1 MHDYNLI
8 FKDFIEGIQDES
20 KKNKLITIFEFIVTK
35 FPKLTPRFA
44 WNQPM
49 FTDHGTFIIAFSV
62 AKNHISVA
70 PEAKAIQKF
79 KEQIEKSQYECSSM
93 IFRIKFTQEIDFLLL
108 EKIIEFNIID
118 KAEHSKFWR

>member
-20 KKNKLITIFEFIVTK
+20 KKNKLITIFEFIVNK
-35 FPKLTPRFA
+35 FPNLAPRFA
-44 WNQPM
+44 WNKPM

>member
-1 MHDYNLI
+1 MSDYNLI
-8 FKDFIEGIQDES
+8 FKDFIEGIHDES
-20 KKNKLITIFEFIVTK
+20 NKNKLITIFEFIKNK
-35 FPKLTPRFA
+35 FPNLTPRFA

-70 PEAKAIQKF
+70 PEAKAIQEF
-79 KEQIEKSQYECSSM
+79 KKDIEKSQYECSSM
-93 IFRIKFTQEIDFLLL
+93 IFRIKFAQETDLMLL
-108 EKIIEFNIID
+108 ERIIKFNIID

>member
-20 KKNKLITIFEFIVTK
+20 KKNKLITIFEFIVNK
-35 FPKLTPRFA
+35 FPNLTPRFA

>member
-20 KKNKLITIFEFIVTK
+20 KKNKLITIFEFIVNK
-35 FPKLTPRFA
+35 FSNLTPRFA

>member
-1 MHDYNLI
+1 
-8 FKDFIEGIQDES
+8 
-20 KKNKLITIFEFIVTK
+20 
-35 FPKLTPRFA
+35 
-44 WNQPM
+44 M